1 MSRPLTPTPIRP
13 ISSKTIEC
21 DPVGFANWLNDLAD
35 LLNYTN
41 QLTIDNWNLN
51 RELLRRVE
59 CLEVEVEEIKE
70 RLVLVESRLDS
81 HEERI
86 IWLEDQFSAV
96 DGIFGMVNL
105 RLDWIFNR
113 LPFAVGNVPPNW
125 TFAGGDV
132 SLIHTDIADDGDIY
146 QIVNL
151 VDDKVNWYDQR
162 LPRTK
167 ASMPA
172 DFKMAFGNINVMSAN
187 SGTPSLN
194 VGIFTSN
201 AIENNDLYFN

>member
-59 CLEVEVEEIKE
+59 CLEVEVEDIKAQIIVINNT
-70 RLVLVESRLDS
+70 LVDHESR
-81 HEERI
+81 I
-86 IWLEDQFSAV
+86 VWLEDQFSAV
-96 DGIFGMVNL
+96 DGIIGMVNL
-105 RLDWIFNR
+105 RLDWIYNR

-125 TFAGGDV
+125 TFAGGNV
-132 SLIHTDIADDGDIY
+132 SLIHSDISDAGDIY

-162 LPRTK
+162 LPRAK

-201 AIENNDLYFN
+201 AIEDGDLYFN

>member
-1 MSRPLTPTPIRP
+1 MSRPLTPTPIRA
-13 ISSKTIEC
+13 IGSKTIEC
-21 DPVGFANWLNDLAD
+21 DPVGFADWLNDLAD

-41 QLTIDNWNLN
+41 KLTVDNYNTN
-51 RELLRRVE
+51 KDLLVRVE
-59 CLEVEVEEIKE
+59 CLEHEVEVIKD
-70 RLVLVESRLDS
+70 RLTAIDLRLDNHESRIVWI
-81 HEERI
+81 EN
-86 IWLEDQFSAV
+86 QFSSV
-96 DGIFGMVNL
+96 DGLIGMVNT
-105 RLDWIFNR
+105 RLDWIYNR

-132 SLIHTDIADDGDIY
+132 NLIHSDIADDGDIY

-187 SGTPSLN
+187 SGTPSLT

-201 AIENNDLYFN
+201 AIENNDIYFN